1 MSFIYSRALVAA
13 SLPGSCLDTDASAP
27 SSGSP
32 TPKPC
37 LWHDKTMAPSRLSRF
52 GMTCKPLTDDL
63 GQELLTSWLAAFPAK
78 TSAPLGGG
86 QALTASAAACGT
98 TWPGSLARYDRAT
111 SSWKTAQ
118 CSLLGD
124 SEEFS
129 ATWPRWGLMRDG
141 ACWEQPTLVPR
152 TSASGSGLW
161 RTPSAHVIEAKSTVT
176 KLTGRKP
183 SDPQVGLADQV
194 IARVMWQTP
203 VANDSVNRVNGNWNS
218 RGEPKLSAQVLWP
231 TPTICGNYNQAGMS
245 KKSGDGLATAVRI
258 WPTATATA
266 YKGWSP
272 NHNRAATDDRLDYS
286 VERESYQPG
295 QPIPPMRLNPQ
306 WVEWL
311 MGWPI
316 GHTDLKPLETD
327 KFQEWRQQHGSC

>member
-1 MSFIYSRALVAA
+1 MSFIYSQALVAA
-13 SLPGSCLDTDASAP
+13 SLPASCWATDASAP
-27 SSGSP
+27 LSGSP

-63 GQELLTSWLAAFPAK
+63 GRALLTSWLAAFPAK

-86 QALTASAAACGT
+86 QALTANAAACGA
-98 TWPGSLARYDRAT
+98 TWPGSLARYDRDLCL
-111 SSWKTAQ
+111 WKTAQ

-124 SEEFS
+124 SEEFL
-129 ATWPRWGLMRDG
+129 ATWPRWGLMRAG
-141 ACWEQPTLVPR
+141 ACWEQPTLAPR
-152 TSASGSGLW
+152 TSVTGSGLW

-194 IARVMWQTP
+194 MAR
-203 VANDSVNRVNGNWNS
+203 
-218 RGEPKLSAQVLWP
+218 VLWP
-231 TPTICGNYNQAGMS
+231 TPTVC
-245 KKSGDGLATAVRI
+245 
-258 WPTATATA
+258 
-266 YKGWSP
+266 WSP

-286 VERESYQPG
+286 VERENFQPG
-295 QPIPPMRLNPQ
+295 QPTPPMRLNPN

-316 GHTDLKPLETD
+316 GHTDLKPLATARY
-327 KFQEWRQQHGSC
+327 QEWQQQHGSC